1 MSAHGWA
8 TLFQA
13 AFRDSRNAM
22 CLADDARRIEDVN
35 GACLQL
41 LGYGRAD
48 MVGRRMYEFVADAPL
63 MTREDWVAALER
75 RRFTAEGRMVRADGS
90 TVNVQWGATTELATG
105 RRLVLVVAL
114 SVTGRGRGLRP
125 ASEPRSGSAPLTDRE
140 REVVWMVSHGRTGPE
155 IAAELQI
162 SHHTVRTHLRNSMK
176 KVGARSRAQLV
187 AIALGEGHA
196 LAA

>member
-1 MSAHGWA
+1 
-8 TLFQA
+8 
-13 AFRDSRNAM
+13 M

-48 MVGRRMYEFVADAPL
+48 MVGRPMYDFVADGPL
-63 MTREDWVAALER
+63 MTSQDWAAALAR
-75 RRFTAEGRMVRADGS
+75 RRFTEEGKMLRADGS
-90 TVNVQWGATTELATG
+90 TVNVQWGATTEFASG

-125 ASEPRSGSAPLTDRE
+125 TSEPKGGGGPLTDRE
-140 REVVWMVSHGRTGPE
+140 REVVRMVALGRTGPE

-162 SHHTVRTHLRNSMK
+162 SHHTVRTHLRNSMR
-176 KVGARSRAQLV
+176 KVNARSRAQLV

>member
-1 MSAHGWA
+1 
-8 TLFQA
+8 
-13 AFRDSRNAM
+13 M

-41 LGYGRAD
+41 LGYRRAD
-48 MVGRRMYEFVADAPL
+48 MVGRPMYEFVADGPL
-63 MTREDWVAALER
+63 MTRQDWAAALAR
-75 RRFTAEGRMVRADGS
+75 RRFTEEGKMLRADGS
-90 TVNVQWGATTELATG
+90 TVNVQWGATTEFASG

-125 ASEPRSGSAPLTDRE
+125 ASEPKGGGEPLTDRE
-140 REVVWMVSHGRTGPE
+140 REVVRMVALGRTGPE
-155 IAAELQI
+155 IGAELQI
-162 SHHTVRTHLRNSMK
+162 SHHTVRTHLRNSMR
-176 KVGARSRAQLV
+176 KVNARSRAQLV